1 MNRRELF
8 RIFKSSFRG
17 WQIDNAPLR
26 GAALT
31 FFIIL
36 PLPSILLIVE
46 AIFALFLGQAQAG
59 QLLTQQITL
68 FAGPAVAALFK
79 ELLASSTSP
88 FISIWGAVTVVAF
101 SLGGAIGA
109 FAVLRDTMNVI
120 WAVKAIEKQS
130 LAATIRHTIG
140 PFVIISALGLLV
152 IGWTAASGVL
162 FRTITHYSTSQASAS
177 VSIAVAQI
185 LSSFALSL
193 TLFALAYKLIPDAKV
208 HWRDVGLPSVVAGLA
223 FTVTNYI
230 IGTYVATFTVTTVIG
245 AAGSLLIILLWIF
258 IINQIMLFGAET
270 SKFYATTSGNHAREH
285 LPPAAEKIVRDIE
298 RAGER
303 IEDAAKGEVEE
314 KP

>member
-1 MNRRELF
+1 MPLF
-8 RIFKSSFRG
+8 
-17 WQIDNAPLR
+17 R

-46 AIFALFLGQAQAG
+46 AIFALFYGQVQAG

-68 FAGPAVAALFK
+68 FAGPSVAGLFK
-79 ELLASSTSP
+79 ELLASATSP
-88 FISIWGAVTVVAF
+88 FISVWGSITVVAF

-109 FAVLRDTMNVI
+109 FAVLRDTMNII
-120 WAVKAIEKQS
+120 WEVKAAKKQN
-130 LAATIRHTIG
+130 LAGTIRHTIG
-140 PFVIISALGLLV
+140 PFVVISALGLLV

-193 TLFALAYKLIPDAKV
+193 TLFALIYKLIPDVKV
-208 HWRDVGLPSVVAGLA
+208 HWRDIGLPSVVAGLA

-270 SKFYATTSGNHAREH
+270 SKIYATTSGDHAREH
-285 LPPAAEKIVRDIE
+285 LSPDVEKIVRSIE
-298 RAGER
+298 RAGEK
-303 IEDAAKGEVEE
+303 IEDATKGEVEE